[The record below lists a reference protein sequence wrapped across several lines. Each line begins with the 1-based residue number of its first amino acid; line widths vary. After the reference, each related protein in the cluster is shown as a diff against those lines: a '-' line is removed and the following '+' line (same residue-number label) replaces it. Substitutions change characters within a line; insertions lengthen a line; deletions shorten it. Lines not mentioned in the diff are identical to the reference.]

1 MALLLYYLRIFSN
14 LQFNTGHLI
23 FTCNSDLLL
32 SLTKY
37 VLQCIYIKWNWC
49 IFILYWSSYVSSK
62 ACNLITRSNNQ
73 SFQKMAFSIQITS
86 KQIICFLCFHS
97 SSPSFIT
104 VLIRY
109 LCVVTKM
116 VNDNRQQLAKLNSS
130 SCLGVHDFNHFF

>member
-1 MALLLYYLRIFSN
+1 MLYHLLIFSN
-14 LQFNTGHLI
+14 LQFNIGHLI
-23 FTCNSDLLL
+23 FTCDSDLLL
-32 SLTKY
+32 FWPKY
-37 VLQCIYIKWNWC
+37 VLQCIHIIWNWC
-49 IFILYWSSYVSSK
+49 IIILYWSSYVSSK

-86 KQIICFLCFHS
+86 KQIICFLCFPS

-130 SCLGVHDFNHFF
+130 SCLGGVHDFNHFF

>member
-1 MALLLYYLRIFSN
+1 MTLLLHYLRIFSN
-14 LQFNTGHLI
+14 RQFNIDLLVL
-23 FTCNSDLLL
+23 TCNFSP
-32 SLTKY
+32 KY

-86 KQIICFLCFHS
+86 KQILCFLCFHS

-130 SCLGVHDFNHFF
+130 SCLCVHDFNHFF